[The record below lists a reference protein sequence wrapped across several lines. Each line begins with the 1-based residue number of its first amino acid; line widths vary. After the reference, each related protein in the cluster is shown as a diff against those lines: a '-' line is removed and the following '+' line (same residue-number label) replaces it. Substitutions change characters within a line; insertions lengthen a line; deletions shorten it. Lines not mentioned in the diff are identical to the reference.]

1 MSELKREATRP
12 RHTYLVKP
20 VAFFMLATAILIYF
34 HVDPV
39 FPKYDDGWYFLV
51 SYSWLNGL
59 GFTNYWVSPIHSTI
73 FNWHGFT
80 QPIVI
85 ALLSPCNTLACVEIG
100 LGMLQVIYLLVWTV
114 AVESL
119 KPSPLLRICL
129 YAIGLSV
136 MLQFSARHELLA
148 SIEMTL
154 LFIGF
159 TALSRREQYPVRA
172 ILAGAVTGL
181 VAVTDPAA
189 SILVGLSCAAA
200 ICSLRNHSANLS
212 GIVAELC
219 ILSATAA
226 LSVAFCLTVIYPYTA
241 LDWISGIREMS
252 VAIAS
257 RQDNQGFM
265 NFMKYFFFSRFSP
278 MLGVMFVPLGFAI
291 IRTLNAADRSSWLA
305 TAITTITAILV
316 IADLYWTSIRV
327 PATYYNF
334 NAIVP
339 TLSLIVVAMVSSTP
353 DRSVSK
359 GVVILS
365 LFIFASGCSIALGVI
380 ITDKAYFA
388 LQQNSLKAAISK
400 TVHDALSRGQRVALD
415 TPLIQAIDD
424 ITIMTR
430 VKLLFIGRPGTSG
443 DWPGDDTDIVLR
455 SQTESGRL
463 PDTPP
468 GSVLIFNG
476 FDQHSIHFYIKP
488 ESLNYAVYERN

>member
-1 MSELKREATRP
+1 MSELKRDASRP
-12 RHTYLVKP
+12 RHTYPFKP
-20 VAFFMLATAILIYF
+20 VAFFLLATAILF
-34 HVDPV
+34 FLHVDPV
-39 FPKYDDGWYFLV
+39 FPKYDDAWYFLV

-59 GFTNYWVSPIHSTI
+59 GFTNYWVSPIHSAI

-85 ALLSPCNTLACVEIG
+85 ALLSPCNTLACAEIG
-100 LGMLQVIYLLVWTV
+100 LGMLQVIYLFFWTV
-114 AVESL
+114 AVEKV
-119 KPSPLLRICL
+119 KPLPLIRICL

-148 SIEMTL
+148 SVEMTL
-154 LFIGF
+154 LLIGF
-159 TALSRREQYPVRA
+159 TALSRREQYLVRA

-200 ICSLRNHSANLS
+200 ICSWRNDSANLR

-219 ILSATAA
+219 ILSAMAA

-241 LDWISGIREMS
+241 LDWISGMRETS
-252 VAIAS
+252 AVIAD
-257 RQDNQGFM
+257 RQDHQGFI
-265 NFMKYFFFSRFSP
+265 KYFFFSRLSP
-278 MLGVMFVPLGFAI
+278 MLCVMFVPLGFAI
-291 IRTLNAADRSSWLA
+291 IRTLNAAVRSSRLA
-305 TAITTITAILV
+305 TAITAIIVILV
-316 IADLYWTSIRV
+316 IVDLYWTSIRI

-339 TLSLIVVAMVSSTP
+339 TLSLIVVAMVSWTP
-353 DRSVSK
+353 DWSLSK
-359 GVVILS
+359 GVVTSS
-365 LFIFASGCSIALGVI
+365 LFIFASACSIALGVV

-388 LQQNSLKAAISK
+388 LQQNSIKAGISK
-400 TVHDALSRGQRVALD
+400 TVQDALRRGQHVALD

-424 ITIMTR
+424 ITIMTQ

-443 DWPGDDTDIVLR
+443 DWPGDDIDIVIR

-468 GSVLIFNG
+468 GSVLLFNG